1 MIFTFKTYR
10 STSTVM
16 FGSSMDGACGS
27 NPRCNSPL
35 ANSQNFSLNCDNVGT
50 YNYPIVYRILRY
62 QYSMYHNAKSQ
73 NPYLHIHKLPVEA
86 QLSSPTADSTH
97 YDGSYLLWKTMMRLL
112 EKAVKLSFILNI
124 ENLN

>member
-1 MIFTFKTYR
+1 MFYFKTYR

-50 YNYPIVYRILRY
+50 YNYAIVYQILRY
-62 QYSMYHNAKSQ
+62 QYSMIIFVAKSQ
-73 NPYLHIHKLPVEA
+73 NPYMRIYKLPVEA
-86 QLSSPTADSTH
+86 QLSFPMADSTH
-97 YDGSYLLWKTMMRLL
+97 CDGSYLLWKTMMRLL
-112 EKAVKLSFILNI
+112 
-124 ENLN
+124 